1 MQNLNLIQDSDL
13 SLQNDFSIDQ
23 DTGEIVRNNITE
35 GEITEVE
42 STQVNPDVIQHTN
55 ESIIKRLIPL
65 HVNIADI
72 TADVKMVLLDAKE
85 ADLDATALN
94 KIAKAFANQKVQKL
108 VQETAEL
115 LDLIQSLDSA
125 GAKESD

>member
-42 STQVNPDVIQHTN
+42 STLVNPDVIQHTN

>member
-23 DTGEIVRNNITE
+23 TTGEIVQNNSAE
-35 GEITEVE
+35 GEIA
-42 STQVNPDVIQHTN
+42 QADPDVIQHTN

-65 HVNIADI
+65 HINIADI

-125 GAKESD
+125 SKSE

>member
-23 DTGEIVRNNITE
+23 DTGEIVRDN
-35 GEITEVE
+35 V
-42 STQVNPDVIQHTN
+42 TQVDPDVIQHTN

-65 HVNIADI
+65 HINIADI

-85 ADLDATALN
+85 AGLDATALN

-125 GAKESD
+125 SKSE

>member
-23 DTGEIVRNNITE
+23 DTGEI
-35 GEITEVE
+35 
-42 STQVNPDVIQHTN
+42 TQADPDVIQHTN

-65 HVNIADI
+65 HINIADI

-85 ADLDATALN
+85 AGLDATALN

-115 LDLIQSLDSA
+115 LDLIHSLDSA
-125 GAKESD
+125 SKSE

>member
-23 DTGEIVRNNITE
+23 TTGEIVRNNSTE
-35 GEITEVE
+35 GEIT
-42 STQVNPDVIQHTN
+42 QADPDVIQHTN

-65 HVNIADI
+65 HINIADI

-125 GAKESD
+125 SKSE

>member
-23 DTGEIVRNNITE
+23 TTGEIVQNNSTE
-35 GEITEVE
+35 GEIT
-42 STQVNPDVIQHTN
+42 QVDPDVIQHTN

-65 HVNIADI
+65 HINIADI

-85 ADLDATALN
+85 AGLDATALN

-125 GAKESD
+125 SKSE